1 MRLAGHKADYI
12 DPEREKLHE
21 IIRNS
26 ESDEDIN
33 DIEKMSNN
41 YLAQVRARHG

>member
-21 IIRNS
+21 SIRNDDA
-26 ESDEDIN
+26 DEDIS
-33 DIEKMSNN
+33 DIAEMSNN
-41 YLAQVRARHG
+41 YLAQVREKYG